1 MAVVAAL
8 ADNRNPQSLA
18 SRLRQKRFSVFLRL
32 VSSLSHPIR
41 ILDVGGTQQFWE
53 GMGFG
58 EQEGVTVTL
67 LNVYDQTTSLPNFSS
82 VRGDAR
88 AMIFEDG
95 TFDIVFSN
103 SVIEHVGELDD
114 QRKMAKEVQ
123 RVGKRYFIQ
132 TPNKYFP
139 IEPHFLFPFFQFLPT
154 TTKIWLLR
162 HFDLGWHVKTEDFAK
177 AREQVEG
184 VKLLSKR
191 EFGEM
196 FPKAIIL
203 AEKFCGL
210 TKSFTACYGWEAEPT
225 GSKKG

>member
-1 MAVVAAL
+1 MVAAL

-32 VSSLSHPIR
+32 VSSLSRPIR
-41 ILDVGGTQQFWE
+41 ILDVGGTQEFWE
-53 GMGFG
+53 VMGFG
-58 EQEGVTVTL
+58 EEQGVTVTL
-67 LNVYDQTTSLPNFSS
+67 LNVYDQPTSLANFSS

-103 SVIEHVGELDD
+103 SVIEHVGELEE
-114 QRKMAKEVQ
+114 QCKMAKEVQ
-123 RVGKRYFIQ
+123 RVGKRYFVQ
-132 TPNKYFP
+132 TPSKYFP

-162 HFDLGWHVKTEDFAK
+162 HFDLGWHTKTEDFAK

-196 FPKAIIL
+196 FPKATIL
-203 AEKFCGL
+203 EEKFCGL
-210 TKSFTACYGWEAEPT
+210 TKSFTACYGWAADST